1 MSQKIITANN
11 LGDGLVVFLDASGG
25 WTTEIAES
33 RIIGTGELDEAL
45 AYAKAQHD
53 AQIVVEMSRR
63 LQQIDDGH
71 QLALVVGA
79 VRPAAGG
86 PAVVVDVPGPAGR
99 TGVAEGGAVGGC
111 DDRHVSWGSGR
122 A

>member
-25 WTTEIAES
+25 WTTEIADS

-53 AQIVVEMSRR
+53 AQIVVEPYEIDVELHPDAGIPVPLRLRERIRAAKGPTVAYGEAELAERAALPTAASASR
-63 LQQIDDGH
+63 
-71 QLALVVGA
+71 
-79 VRPAAGG
+79 
-86 PAVVVDVPGPAGR
+86 
-99 TGVAEGGAVGGC
+99 
-111 DDRHVSWGSGR
+111 
-122 A
+122 